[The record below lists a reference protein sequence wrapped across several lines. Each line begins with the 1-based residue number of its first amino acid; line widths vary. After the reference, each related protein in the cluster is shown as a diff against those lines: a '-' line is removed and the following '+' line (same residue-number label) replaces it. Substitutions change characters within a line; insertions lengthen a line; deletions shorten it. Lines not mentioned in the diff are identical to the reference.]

1 MAFIE
6 AVDLRKTYHVGKV
19 EVQALCGVSFTVDK
33 GKFVSVV
40 GPSGSGKSTLFYL
53 LGGLTRPDGGRIV
66 IDGEN
71 IAQLSDAER
80 TRMRKRKIGFVFQKF
95 NLLPTL
101 DARSNIAIALDIAAS
116 RELDRAYFERITEL
130 LGINKRL
137 SHRPA
142 ELSGG
147 EQQRVALA
155 RALINKPAI
164 VLADEPTGNLDSKNS
179 GVVLRML
186 RQSNQELGQTVLMI
200 THNPEAAEYGDE
212 IIHMRDGQIVAPEED
227 PQWTGHHE
235 DGGRKCVG
243 GI

>member
-1 MAFIE
+1 MPFIE
-6 AVDLRKTYHVGKV
+6 AVDLQKTYHVGKV
-19 EVQALCGVSFTVDK
+19 EVPALRGVSLHVEK
-33 GKFVSVV
+33 GKFVSIV

-53 LGGLTRPDGGRIV
+53 LGGLTRADSGRIV
-66 IDGEN
+66 IDGDDFS
-71 IAQLSDAER
+71 QLSDAER

-101 DARSNIAIALDIAAS
+101 DARSNIEIARDIAGNHNFD
-116 RELDRAYFERITEL
+116 EAYFNRITEL
-130 LGINKRL
+130 LGLSKRL
-137 SHRPA
+137 IHRPA

-155 RALINKPAI
+155 RALVNKPAL

-179 GVVLRML
+179 AVVLGML
-186 RQSNQELGQTVLMI
+186 RQSNRELGQTVLMI

-212 IIHMRDGQIVAPEED
+212 IVHMRDGQIVAPEQD

-235 DGGRKCVG
+235 GTPPRT
-243 GI
+243 